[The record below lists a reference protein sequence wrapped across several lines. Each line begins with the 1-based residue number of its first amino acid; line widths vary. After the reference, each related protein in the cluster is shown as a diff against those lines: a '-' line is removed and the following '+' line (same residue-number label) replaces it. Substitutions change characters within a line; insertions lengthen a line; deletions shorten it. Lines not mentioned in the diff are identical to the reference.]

1 LAVLAAAIYLGLYPN
16 ATIVAELAPRI
27 LQPAVAAGVRRFV
40 PDEFGVHT
48 KGLAYRV
55 GTLFDAKKTFQET
68 LWTSGLEWTLIFT
81 GGIFDY
87 FFRIFGSL
95 SA

>member
-1 LAVLAAAIYLGLYPN
+1 MQQSWPSWRHESCRRRLLPVCAALFPMSSACI
-16 ATIVAELAPRI
+16 PR
-27 LQPAVAAGVRRFV
+27 
-40 PDEFGVHT
+40 
-48 KGLAYRV
+48 GLAYRV